1 MITIGIDVD
10 DVTARLVDW
19 WLTSYNFDH
28 DDHLQEKDIKSWSIG
43 KYTKIGD
50 KIYDYLKDPSLY
62 DGILPVD
69 NASWG
74 LRTLRRFGYRVV
86 FITASTPEQS
96 GRKYRWLQE
105 WDLIDSRKNYVDAL
119 DKTLIKCDYLVD
131 DNPDNIINATC
142 QGVVY
147 TREWNKYL
155 GNIYPRVSNWEEI
168 VSYFSKEKDRQ
179 YITGV

>member
-1 MITIGIDVD
+1 MITLGIDVD
-10 DVTARLVDW
+10 DTVGGLVSQ
-19 WLTSYNFDH
+19 WLQLYNFDH
-28 DDHLQEKDIKSWSIG
+28 NDNLQEKDIKSWAIG
-43 KYTKIGD
+43 QYTKIGD

-62 DGILPVD
+62 DFVMPVE
-69 NASWG
+69 NVSWG
-74 LRTLRRFGYRVV
+74 LRTLRRFGFRVI

-105 WDLIDSRKNYVDAL
+105 WDLIDSRKNYVEAL

-142 QGVVY
+142 QGVVF

-155 GNIYPRVSNWEEI
+155 GNIYPRVNNWEEV
-168 VSYFSKEKDRQ
+168 VSYFSKVKEDKWQ
-179 YITGV
+179 K